1 MATNSGP
8 TGAKLYDNQYTKG
21 AFAQIT
27 PDEIDR
33 YEIYHVIHPGTA
45 HNAIGTAA
53 VGTSG
58 QTKAFVI
65 TNLRPDYPRNL
76 LFDLSG
82 SNDIGGTA
90 TVNGFD
96 QFGNAQTEAIGFG
109 TSASP
114 GTQASGSKIFAEV
127 ISGSVT
133 FAVGSAGSGTPV
145 LGYANVAGTAG
156 TGTALGCLFGLP
168 TKIASVNDVKSITW
182 DNNTTTTALLGGTV
196 GTSTLVK
203 TAQHAFVGTAAPALT
218 SIYTVTVKSTWDNS
232 GGGKSALAHLPGTP

>member
-1 MATNSGP
+1 MGS
-8 TGAKLYDNQYTKG
+8 GAKMYEYQYQNAK
-21 AFAQIT
+21 AQVT

-33 YEIYHVIHPGTA
+33 YEQYLVIHPGTA

-53 VGTSG
+53 VGTAG

-90 TVNGFD
+90 TINGFN
-96 QFGNAQTEAIGFG
+96 QFGEPITEAIGFG
-109 TSASP
+109 TKVSP
-114 GTQASGSKIFAEV
+114 GTQASGSQIFAQV
-127 ISGSVT
+127 VSGSMT

-145 LGYANVAGTAG
+145 LGYSNVAGTAG
-156 TGTALGCLFGLP
+156 VGTSLGCLFGLP
-168 TKIASVNDVKSITW
+168 TKIRQVTDVKSITW
-182 DNNTTTTALLGGTV
+182 DNNTAITALLGGTV

-203 TAQHAFVGTAAPALT
+203 TAQHAFVGTSVPALT
-218 SIYTVTVKSTWDNS
+218 GIYVVTLKSTWDNS
-232 GGGKSALAHLPGTP
+232 GRPSNLAARAGTP